1 MCYMRATFSAR
12 GSGYTIFFLIC
23 LSHDNLEN
31 HYRTTF
37 ALHRYHKYTVTDLME
52 MLPWERQIVV
62 HQVMD
67 ALEEEKRQH
76 EGADNLFGG

>member
-1 MCYMRATFSAR
+1 
-12 GSGYTIFFLIC
+12 
-23 LSHDNLEN
+23 
-31 HYRTTF
+31 
-37 ALHRYHKYTVTDLME
+37 ME

-76 EGADNLFGG
+76 ENGTDNLFGG